1 MNINETKICMLPVS
15 VLETNKGQVE
25 GLPKNP
31 RFIRDAR
38 YEKLK
43 KSITD
48 APEMLHLRE
57 LIVFPLGDKYVV
69 ICGNMRFRACSDL
82 GHDEVP
88 CKVLP
93 EDSPVEKLR
102 EWAAKDNI
110 EFGQN
115 DWDVIHT
122 DWDVSE
128 LEEWGL
134 EEPEE
139 SEENAD
145 DYGTEFSL
153 PDGDKSGIETV
164 NLMMSKEQAAK
175 FKQALKDVQTL
186 EEFKYIE
193 TFGNS
198 NQNGNAAYLMAT
210 QWEDARK

>member
-1 MNINETKICMLPVS
+1 MLPVS

-43 KSITD
+43 KSIAD

-57 LIVFPLGDKYVV
+57 LIVFPLGEKYVIV
-69 ICGNMRFRACSDL
+69 GGNMRYRACCDL
-82 GHDEVP
+82 GHTEVS

-93 EDSPVEKLR
+93 EDTPVEKLR
-102 EWAAKDNI
+102 EYAIKDNN

-115 DWDVIHT
+115 DYDLLANEWDE
-122 DWDVSE
+122 SE
-128 LEEWGL
+128 LEEWGV
-134 EEPEE
+134 EEPYE
-139 SEENAD
+139 SNENAD

-175 FKQALKDVQTL
+175 FKQALKDVQML